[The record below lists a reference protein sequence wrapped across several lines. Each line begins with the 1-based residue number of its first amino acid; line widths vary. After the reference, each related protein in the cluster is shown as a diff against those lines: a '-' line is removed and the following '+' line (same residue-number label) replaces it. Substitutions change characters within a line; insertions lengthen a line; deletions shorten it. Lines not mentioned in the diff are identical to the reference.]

1 MQAFLA
7 SIHYSEWI
15 LHTLLLLPL
24 AGVVAVLLSPV
35 PWARWLAAAVAGTE
49 LLLSLGLWW
58 AFDAANGEVQF
69 RFHADWIPQ
78 YGIGYA
84 IGLDGISLFMVLLST
99 TMMPLLVVGGWN
111 SIQTK
116 QRGYYALLMALKT
129 GMIGVFV
136 ALDLFLFYCF
146 WELLL
151 IPMYFLIGVWGG
163 TRRVAAATQFVVYT
177 FVGSLLMLVSVVAM
191 VRVVGDATGVYSF
204 DYAYLLE
211 HRALLAPSAPW
222 LFTGF
227 ALAFAVK
234 VPLFPF
240 HTWLPDA
247 HVEAPTA
254 GSVDLAVILL
264 KMGTYGFLRFAVP
277 FFPTFALSEG
287 TATLFTSL
295 AVAGIVVAA
304 LVAMVQKD
312 IKRIIAYSSVSH
324 LGFVMLG
331 IWAGTVESVQG
342 AIIIMLAH
350 GVSSAALFF
359 LIGMIQERRKS
370 RLISDFGGLATYA
383 PRLTTAFVLTSF
395 AAIGL
400 PGLSGFTGEFL
411 VLLGSWG
418 RYPIATAIAT
428 TVVVWSAAYL
438 LWAIKRMFFN
448 PLVHEEIREVKDL
461 DSRELVVVVPLVLAM
476 LWIGLYPK
484 PFLSRTESAARHFVE
499 QVAPHYPGQPAALAE
514 AAQ

>member
-1 MQAFLA
+1 MPPFLESIQYA
-7 SIHYSEWI
+7 SWI

-24 AGVVAVLLSPV
+24 VGVAAVLLAPV
-35 PWARWLAAAVAGTE
+35 PWARWLAAIIAGAE
-49 LLLSLGLWW
+49 LVLSLGLWW
-58 AFDAANGEVQF
+58 AFDPANGDVQF
-69 RFHADWIPQ
+69 RFHADWIPA
-78 YGIGYA
+78 YGIGYT

-99 TMMPLLVVGGWN
+99 VMMPLLVVGGWRQ
-111 SIQTK
+111 IQTK
-116 QRGYYALLMALKT
+116 QRGYYALLLALKT

-136 ALDLFLFYCF
+136 ALDLFLFYAC

-163 TRRVAAATQFVVYT
+163 PRRVAAATKFVVYT
-177 FVGSLLMLVSVVAM
+177 FCGSLLMLVSIVAI
-191 VRVVGDATGVYSF
+191 VRLVGDATGRYTF
-204 DYAYLLE
+204 DYTYLLANKD
-211 HRALLAPSAPW
+211 ALVPAAPW

-247 HVEAPTA
+247 HTEAPTA

-264 KMGTYGFLRFAVP
+264 KMGTYGFIRFAVP

-287 TATLFTSL
+287 TAMLFTSL

-304 LVAMVQKD
+304 LVAMVQPD

-331 IWAGTVESVQG
+331 IWAGTVEAVQG
-342 AIIIMLAH
+342 SIIIMLAH
-350 GVSSAALFF
+350 GISSAALFF
-359 LIGMIQERRKS
+359 LIGMLQERRKS
-370 RLISDFGGLATYA
+370 RLISDFGGLATFA
-383 PRLTTAFVLTSF
+383 PRLTAAFVLTSF
-395 AAIGL
+395 ASIGL

-411 VLLGSWG
+411 VLLGSWA
-418 RYPIATAIAT
+418 RYPLATAIAT
-428 TVVVWSAAYL
+428 TVVIWSAAYL
-438 LWAIKRMFFN
+438 LWAVQRMFFN
-448 PLVHEEIREVKDL
+448 PVVHEEVRAIPDL
-461 DSRELVVVVPLVLAM
+461 DRRELVVIMPLVALM

-484 PFLSRTESAARHFVE
+484 PFLDRTESAARHYVT
-499 QVAPHYPGQPAALAE
+499 QVAPHYPGQPAAVAE
-514 AAQ
+514 AAR